1 MEVVKAFNYNKL
13 HTEIVIKGT
22 HDEPLFR
29 ASDVGEIL
37 QMTNIRASIADFDDT
52 EKAVNTIDTL
62 GGAQS
67 VTFLTEKGSNCSLIY
82 S

>member
-22 HDEPLFR
+22 HEEPLFR
-29 ASDVGEIL
+29 ASDIGEIL
-37 QMTNIRASIADFDDT
+37 QMTNIRASIVDFDNT
-52 EKAVNTIDTL
+52 EKDVKVIDTP

-67 VTFLTEKGSNCSLIY
+67 VTFLTE
-82 S
+82 